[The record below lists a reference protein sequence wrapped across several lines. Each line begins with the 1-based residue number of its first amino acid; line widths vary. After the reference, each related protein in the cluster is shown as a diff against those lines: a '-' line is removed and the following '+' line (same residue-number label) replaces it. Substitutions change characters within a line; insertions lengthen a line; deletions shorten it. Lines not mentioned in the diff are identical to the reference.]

1 MGTNHSKKPN
11 NMSTYVDYSS
21 NGQISAESAAESLH
35 RLKRRKSNSNANLNR
50 TPSSP
55 VITAKQ
61 KPNFEGFRNL
71 DNNNTLSSYHQPQHH
86 HHHHNDRNSFK
97 NNSSNMNSSK
107 SSFSTNTHSTPSPRI
122 PTKQSEPKR
131 FQTAPQQQVNVVQH
145 RQQLQQ
151 HHQPPITKRRND
163 TIIDLNKQMRN
174 NQKKLSNII
183 KQSDSN
189 HPSYHLSSKLYK
201 PNSLLAANQNL
212 ITSPSKCFSAV
223 DTLIKKY

>member
-1 MGTNHSKKPN
+1 
-11 NMSTYVDYSS
+11 MSTYVDYSS
-21 NGQISAESAAESLH
+21 NVQINESAADSLQ
-35 RLKRRKSNSNANLNR
+35 RLKRRKSNSNTNLTR

-61 KPNFEGFRNL
+61 RPNFEGFRNL
-71 DNNNTLSSYHQPQHH
+71 DSPNNYQQQQQHPQYHQNEGYNH
-86 HHHHNDRNSFK
+86 NSFK

-107 SSFSTNTHSTPSPRI
+107 SSISTNTHSTPSPRI
-122 PTKQSEPKR
+122 PFKQNFQSEPR
-131 FQTAPQQQVNVVQH
+131 RIQVVPRQQVNNNLIQH
-145 RQQLQQ
+145 RQLAHQQ
-151 HHQPPITKRRND
+151 QKNQAPIIKKRNE

-201 PNSLLAANQNL
+201 PNSLLAAKQNI
-212 ITSPSKCFSAV
+212 ITSPS
-223 DTLIKKY
+223 